1 MAITLK
7 ELSGLLGLSQT
18 TVSRALNGY
27 PEVKEATRLRIVK
40 AAQDHQYVPNPR
52 ARGLAT
58 GCAMAIGHVLP
69 LTEKTE
75 MVNPIFSDFLSG
87 AGEVY
92 TKRGYGVHLS
102 FPAPGNRDRALSLAD
117 PATDGRWRD
126 PARTTLRR

>member
-75 MVNPIFSDFLSG
+75 MVNPIFSDFPVWRRRGLHQAWLWCASELS
-87 AGEVY
+87 
-92 TKRGYGVHLS
+92 R
-102 FPAPGNRDRALSLAD
+102 PGKRDRALSLAD